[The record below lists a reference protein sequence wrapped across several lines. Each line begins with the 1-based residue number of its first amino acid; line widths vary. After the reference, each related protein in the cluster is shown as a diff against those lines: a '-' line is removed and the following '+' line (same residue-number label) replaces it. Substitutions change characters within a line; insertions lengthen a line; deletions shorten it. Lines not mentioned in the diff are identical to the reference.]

1 MRRFL
6 KWTLIVLV
14 VVLVLGAIQ
23 IVRRLEE
30 LGQFTSLEK
39 VSPGQCRV
47 IAAPPGIEDIQI
59 DHAARIA
66 LLSSDDRRAN
76 MTGQFVGGAIYALPI
91 DALDD
96 TPRLLTGPGS
106 GTPEKFR
113 PHGISLYVAPDGART
128 LMVVNH
134 LMPGSMDIDWQGH
147 AVEIFDVTGEGAA
160 LTLKHRRTV
169 ASPAMTA
176 PNDLVAVSPDSFY
189 VTNMIGSVSSVGV
202 GLEMLFG
209 LKRASVLYYD
219 GANMSEAVG
228 RLSYANG
235 INISPDGKTVFVAET
250 GGRRLSAYA
259 RDAASGALVLA
270 QDGFFG
276 TGLDNI
282 DVAPDGAL
290 WIGAHP
296 RMIDFLYHAQNPADL
311 SPSQILRVEPQP
323 GGAARTLYTDM
334 GGEISGV
341 SVAVEYKGLDGVTRF
356 LAGAVF
362 EPKLLACDWTAPTPP
377 GPPPA
382 E

>member
-14 VVLVLGAIQ
+14 VVLVMGAIQ
-23 IVRRLEE
+23 VFRRLEE
-30 LGQFTSLEK
+30 LGQFTTLEK

-47 IAAPPGIEDIQI
+47 IASPPGIEDLQI
-59 DHAARIA
+59 DHSARIA
-66 LLSSDDRRAN
+66 FLSSDDRRAN
-76 MTGQFVGGAIYALPI
+76 MTGAFVPGAIYALPI
-91 DALDD
+91 DALDEK
-96 TPRLLTGPGS
+96 PRLLTGPDS
-106 GTPEKFR
+106 GAPQNFR
-113 PHGISLYVAPDGART
+113 PHGLSLYVAADGTRT

-134 LMPGSMDIDWQGH
+134 TTPASLDTNWQAN

-160 LTLKHRRTV
+160 LALRHRRTV
-169 ASPAMTA
+169 SAPEMSA

-189 VTNMIGSVSSVGV
+189 VTNMVGSTSGLGL
-202 GLEMLFG
+202 GLEMFLG
-209 LKRASVLYYD
+209 LKRGAVLYFD
-219 GANMSEAVG
+219 GAKMVRAVEK
-228 RLSYANG
+228 LSYPNG
-235 INISPDGKTVFVAET
+235 VNISADGKTVYVAES

-259 RDAASGALVLA
+259 RDAASGALTLA

-296 RMIDFLYHAQNPADL
+296 RMVDFLYHAQDPAQR
-311 SPSQILRVEPQP
+311 SPSQILRVEPQA

-334 GGEISGV
+334 GAEISAV
-341 SVAVEYKGLDGVTRF
+341 SAAVEYKGADGVTRF

-377 GPPPA
+377 GPPP